1 MMCKIEGCLHKRS
14 RRGLLEYETN
24 SWGKWQLCPC
34 CAEEFM
40 DYVTSQKPCVWRLN
54 ERKN

>member
-1 MMCKIEGCLHKRS
+1 MCKIEGCLHKRS
-14 RRGLLEYETN
+14 RKGLMGFETN

-34 CAEEFM
+34 CAVEFL
-40 DYVTSQKPCVWRLN
+40 DYKSSLKPCVWRIN